1 MYCWKRIPTKKK
13 GHFNADIAWKTD
25 KFALKSDRYIR
36 QIHYM
41 EIQEL
46 VAEAMRKAGKT
57 LATAESC
64 TGGLIAHR
72 ITAMAGAS
80 DYYRGGVVAYS
91 NEVKECALGVSHA
104 TLEAHGAVS
113 EETVRE
119 MVEGVRSRLGADY
132 AVATTGIAG
141 PGGGTPAK
149 PVGTVWIG
157 IASEKETIARLLQL
171 DGDRASIAHQ
181 TCNAV
186 LGELLHMLDCRR

>member
-1 MYCWKRIPTKKK
+1 
-13 GHFNADIAWKTD
+13 
-25 KFALKSDRYIR
+25 
-36 QIHYM
+36 M
-41 EIQEL
+41 EIQEM

-72 ITAMAGAS
+72 ITALAGAS

-91 NEVKECALGVSHA
+91 NEVKECALGVRHA

-141 PGGGTPAK
+141 PGGGTPTK

-157 IASEKETIARLLQL
+157 VASEQKTVAELLHL
-171 DGDRASIAHQ
+171 DGSRAEIAEQ
-181 TCNAV
+181 TCSAV
-186 LGELLHMLDCRR
+186 LGELLKMVNGVSITPEITQPA

>member
-1 MYCWKRIPTKKK
+1 
-13 GHFNADIAWKTD
+13 
-25 KFALKSDRYIR
+25 
-36 QIHYM
+36 M

-64 TGGLIAHR
+64 TGGLIAHK
-72 ITAMAGAS
+72 ITALAGAS

-91 NEVKECALGVSHA
+91 NEVKECALGVRHA

-157 IASEKETIARLLQL
+157 VASDSKTVARLLHL
-171 DGDRASIAHQ
+171 NGTRSEIAEQ
-181 TCNAV
+181 TCNEV
-186 LGELLHMLDCRR
+186 FCELLKLVNA

>member
-1 MYCWKRIPTKKK
+1 
-13 GHFNADIAWKTD
+13 
-25 KFALKSDRYIR
+25 
-36 QIHYM
+36 M

-64 TGGLIAHR
+64 TGGLIAHK
-72 ITAMAGAS
+72 ITALAGAS

-91 NEVKECALGVSHA
+91 NEVKECALGVRHA

-157 IASEKETIARLLQL
+157 IASESTTVTKLLHLSGNRSEIAEQTCLAVFDGLLDLL
-171 DGDRASIAHQ
+171 DGH
-181 TCNAV
+181 
-186 LGELLHMLDCRR
+186 

>member
-1 MYCWKRIPTKKK
+1 
-13 GHFNADIAWKTD
+13 
-25 KFALKSDRYIR
+25 
-36 QIHYM
+36 M

-46 VAEAMRKAGKT
+46 VAEAMRRAGKT

-64 TGGLIAHR
+64 TGGLIAHK
-72 ITAMAGAS
+72 ITALAGAS

-91 NEVKECALGVSHA
+91 NEVKECALGVRHA

-157 IASEKETIARLLQL
+157 IASEGTTVTKLLHLSGNRSEIAKQTCLAVFDGLLDLL
-171 DGDRASIAHQ
+171 DGH
-181 TCNAV
+181 
-186 LGELLHMLDCRR
+186 